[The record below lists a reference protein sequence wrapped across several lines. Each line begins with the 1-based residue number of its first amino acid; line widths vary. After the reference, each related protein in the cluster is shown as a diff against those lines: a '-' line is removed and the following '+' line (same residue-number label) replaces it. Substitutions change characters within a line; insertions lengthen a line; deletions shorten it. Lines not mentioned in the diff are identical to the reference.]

1 LIDIKPA
8 ALKPMPSS
16 MNAQTVPES
25 TVQHLTASIVD
36 FPRREAMPLNLTVYL
51 AENDPGSRSALSSAL
66 EAIGCRAISF
76 STGIEAIEEAAEET
90 PDVLLIDARLPDT
103 DALEALAGLKGD
115 SATRAIP
122 VVVLATS
129 LLRDEEAPCLDAGA
143 HAFLTKPVSIDSLFT
158 VLASIARRQAV

>member
-1 LIDIKPA
+1 
-8 ALKPMPSS
+8 

-25 TVQHLTASIVD
+25 NVQNVPAPIVG
-36 FPRREAMPLNLTVYL
+36 FPRGRAMPLNLTVYL

-66 EAIGCRAISF
+66 EAIGCRAIGF
-76 STGIEAIEEAAEET
+76 STGIEAIEAAAEET

-103 DALEALAGLKGD
+103 DALEALSELKGD

-143 HAFLTKPVSIDSLFT
+143 HAFLTKPVSIDSLFAA
-158 VLASIARRQAV
+158 LASLARPQTA